1 MVIQLTSRASMQGSS
16 PSSFQARKR
25 DTGMPS
31 FMDLGL
37 DVETRF
43 RKLKEEYT
51 YLLEEKEQW
60 EEERATMEQKVE
72 AERENRIAAEE
83 AERMAHKHLKDK
95 EDALRQAEA
104 EAAESAADAKA
115 AKEVARQMEEF
126 AWEMNEFQQVK
137 DDLDIARI
145 QVAQAEKQAKL
156 TEAQL
161 RQKTDEVHRLRQLN
175 HDLEEEKDKHWSSVQ
190 SGAVEHLH
198 TRIKELS
205 TECRAVACERDNEQ
219 ERNRLLSVDL
229 EKLRRKQQEL
239 QDQLRT
245 SQRREASP
253 ARASSPFHPLSASFS
268 SFSEATQADGQ
279 GYSP

>member
-1 MVIQLTSRASMQGSS
+1 MQGSS

-115 AKEVARQMEEF
+115 AKEVA
-126 AWEMNEFQQVK
+126 
-137 DDLDIARI
+137 
-145 QVAQAEKQAKL
+145 
-156 TEAQL
+156 
-161 RQKTDEVHRLRQLN
+161 
-175 HDLEEEKDKHWSSVQ
+175 
-190 SGAVEHLH
+190 
-198 TRIKELS
+198 
-205 TECRAVACERDNEQ
+205 
-219 ERNRLLSVDL
+219 
-229 EKLRRKQQEL
+229 
-239 QDQLRT
+239 
-245 SQRREASP
+245 
-253 ARASSPFHPLSASFS
+253 
-268 SFSEATQADGQ
+268 
-279 GYSP
+279 